1 MWRLLKSFYR
11 WACFSTKGTC
21 HELHQQLKISQNH
34 IGNELSKSEAM
45 THWAINISRIESETY
60 KSKLRKQVA
69 FLTFKQAIVYKRY
82 QNAKLDR
89 EFFRQRVLTHA
100 SKSISCT
107 VHRHEAAKLLKR
119 FCHWKVIAEKSKARE
134 AEEKTYNLKELL
146 LSAKVDAQ
154 NSILQIVRERL
165 RTNEKH
171 RFGRKMIDL
180 AQDENGHFSFDHDGE
195 EKNVLNKNAPESN
208 KKISLILT
216 RFSEGKYHIQYLKAI
231 IVT

>member
-1 MWRLLKSFYR
+1 MRSREVFVRLGSRENINL
-11 WACFSTKGTC
+11 C
-21 HELHQQLKISQNH
+21 SQ
-34 IGNELSKSEAM
+34 KSESC
-45 THWAINISRIESETY
+45 ISKPSSICYLE
-60 KSKLRKQVA
+60 
-69 FLTFKQAIVYKRY
+69 RY
-82 QNAKLDR
+82 LGNPWYQGKKNFS
-89 EFFRQRVLTHA
+89 FFRQRVLTHA

-195 EKNVLNKNAPESN
+195 EK
-208 KKISLILT
+208 T
-216 RFSEGKYHIQYLKAI
+216 F
-231 IVT
+231 